1 MNCSLDFTV
10 SDGQSLATQHKLFIG
25 ARKMKLMLIRN
36 IRLHVFPMMQQSI
49 TSSQLLAISSDYQSR
64 RSISYQVVQLPR
76 LGQLLLEQPD
86 GSTKRV
92 SSFTQRD
99 LNQSLVIYEH
109 TEPFADLTVNDSF
122 IFHIDSDLTE
132 PLGHIQ
138 FDIEISVA
146 TMAEGGLDRYLGNTK
161 AMPKKS
167 VCYDMT
173 VHNERISQLN
183 ANRFY

>member
-1 MNCSLDFTV
+1 MDFTV
-10 SDGQSLATQHKLFIG
+10 SDGQSLPTQHKLSIV
-25 ARKMKLMLIRN
+25 ARKMKLVLIRN

-49 TSSQLLAISSDYQSR
+49 TSSQLLAITSDYQPQQ
-64 RSISYQVVQLPR
+64 SISYQVVQLPR

-122 IFHIDSDLTE
+122 VFHIESGLTA
-132 PLGHIQ
+132 PLRQIQ

-146 TMAEGGLDRYLGNTK
+146 TMAEGGLDRYLGNISSVTK
-161 AMPKKS
+161 RSIPKNSKKS
-167 VCYDMT
+167 L
-173 VHNERISQLN
+173 RILKSL
-183 ANRFY
+183 

>member
-1 MNCSLDFTV
+1 MDFTV
-10 SDGQSLATQHKLFIG
+10 SDGQSLPTKHKLFIV
-25 ARKMKLMLIRN
+25 ARKMKLVLSRN

-49 TSSQLLAISSDYQSR
+49 TSSQLLAITSDYQSR
-64 RSISYQVVQLPR
+64 QSIHYQVVQLPR

-109 TEPFADLTVNDSF
+109 TKPFADLSVNDSF
-122 IFHIDSDLTE
+122 IFHIESDFTK
-132 PLGHIQ
+132 PLRHIQ

-146 TMAEGGLDRYLGNTK
+146 
-161 AMPKKS
+161 
-167 VCYDMT
+167 
-173 VHNERISQLN
+173 H
-183 ANRFY
+183 